1 MGVSE
6 TLKDAVSRKDVVAIR
21 DSLWS
26 RIALDPN
33 FTKGFP
39 ESLKYCLDNGI
50 TEACLYEQHDSRPM
64 SDEVTNE
71 NFNALCGELSTN
83 FSKERLEKIKEIGR
97 KLYPA
102 TEEKIHSQT
111 SDTQN
116 NGYRRSNKAPSS
128 NQKDGDSGLL
138 PKLCLWV
145 ALGAISGGLIGGLLF
160 KKAIIGTIAGAA
172 LGVAGATC
180 TRK

>member
-1 MGVSE
+1 MAVTE
-6 TLKDAVSRKDVVAIR
+6 KLKEAVSLRDYVGIR
-21 DSLWS
+21 DALWS

-33 FTKGFP
+33 FSKAFP
-39 ESLKYCLDNGI
+39 ESWNYCLEQGI
-50 TEACLYEQHDSRPM
+50 LEKDLYEEHDNHPM
-64 SDEVTNE
+64 SDEVSND
-71 NFNALCGELSTN
+71 NFSALCGELSIN
-83 FSKERLEKIKEIGR
+83 FSKERLDKIKEIGR

-111 SDTQN
+111 SPTQN

-138 PKLCLWV
+138 PKFCICV

-172 LGVAGATC
+172 LGLAGATC